1 MWETT
6 IRNNLS
12 ALIQDIHQFNDIFL
26 TQRFDLTQ
34 IVVWDKLLQHHLWLE
49 PILTDSTKLEQL
61 RNIIATKWASE
72 FKQFNNVKINIDQLK
87 KSITVINNTQFII
100 ANHDAYLLI
109 TSNEVYVAYV
119 KEQNEVTTKRVSSDF
134 ANLSILYVIVNTL
147 VINGNNALSFNAFRQ
162 LLQLISIQSSDTL
175 QNMLDHETNK
185 LINKLSPAMTDF
197 ITHLKYDEFFTLNSF
212 TNINLLNLI
221 FKLRQHL
228 PLTLDEYTILM
239 HSPDVRYLI
248 ASIIR
253 DNLSDALIT
262 SELPDNILND
272 LNKGLE
278 LYRSNYRENVIV
290 NNVYQFNHQS
300 SIDTTKYKHH
310 QLLCHGTI
318 NESLLSIM
326 KLGLMPSSQL
336 TQQDINHHY
345 TGSGLGNGVYFT
357 WLNQIAKSINY
368 SSFVRNDGEQGYL
381 ILANVYY
388 NNKIKTDHY
397 STYQLKDGDLLIA
410 EKVGGNDLDEL
421 MVNNSAQIQLKY
433 LIELKS
439 RNNN

>member
-1 MWETT
+1 
-6 IRNNLS
+6 
-12 ALIQDIHQFNDIFL
+12 
-26 TQRFDLTQ
+26 
-34 IVVWDKLLQHHLWLE
+34 
-49 PILTDSTKLEQL
+49 
-61 RNIIATKWASE
+61 
-72 FKQFNNVKINIDQLK
+72 
-87 KSITVINNTQFII
+87 
-100 ANHDAYLLI
+100 
-109 TSNEVYVAYV
+109 
-119 KEQNEVTTKRVSSDF
+119 
-134 ANLSILYVIVNTL
+134 
-147 VINGNNALSFNAFRQ
+147 
-162 LLQLISIQSSDTL
+162 
-175 QNMLDHETNK
+175 
-185 LINKLSPAMTDF
+185 
-197 ITHLKYDEFFTLNSF
+197 
-212 TNINLLNLI
+212 
-221 FKLRQHL
+221 
-228 PLTLDEYTILM
+228 M

-262 SELPDNILND
+262 SKLPDNILND

-345 TGSGLGNGVYFT
+345 TGSGLGDGVYFK

-388 NNKIKTDHY
+388 NNEIKTDHY

-410 EKVGGNDLDEL
+410 EKVGSNDLDEL

-439 RNNN
+439 RN

>member
-6 IRNNLS
+6 IRNNLP

-49 PILTDSTKLEQL
+49 PILTDNTKLEQL
-61 RNIIATKWASE
+61 RNIITTKWTNE
-72 FKQFNNVKINIDQLK
+72 FKQFDNVEINIDQLK

-109 TSNEVYVAYV
+109 TSDQVYVAYV
-119 KEQNEVTTKRVSSDF
+119 KGQNEVITKRASSDF

-147 VINGNNALSFNAFRQ
+147 VINGNSALSFNAFRQ

-185 LINKLSPAMTDF
+185 LINKLSPAMANF

-253 DNLSDALIT
+253 DNLSNALIT

-300 SIDTTKYKHH
+300 SINTAKYKHH

-345 TGSGLGNGVYFT
+345 TGSGLGDGVYFT

-381 ILANVYY
+381 ILADVYY
-388 NNKIKTDHY
+388 NNEIKTDHY
-397 STYQLKDGDLLIA
+397 STNRLNDGDLLIA

-439 RNNN
+439 RN

>member
-6 IRNNLS
+6 IRNNLP
-12 ALIQDIHQFNDIFL
+12 ALIQDTHQFNDIFL

-34 IVVWDKLLQHHLWLE
+34 IVVWDKLLQQHLWLE
-49 PILTDSTKLEQL
+49 PILTDNTKLEQL
-61 RNIIATKWASE
+61 RKIIITKWTNE
-72 FKQFNNVKINIDQLK
+72 FKQFDNVKVNIDQLK

-109 TSNEVYVAYV
+109 TSDQVYVAYV
-119 KEQNEVTTKRVSSDF
+119 KGQDEVITKCTSSDF
-134 ANLSILYVIVNTL
+134 ANLSILYMIVDTL
-147 VINGNNALSFNAFRQ
+147 VKNGNNELSFNAFQQ

-185 LINKLSPAMTDF
+185 LINKLSPAMADF
-197 ITHLKYDEFFTLNSF
+197 ITYLKYDEFFTLNSF

-221 FKLRQHL
+221 FKLRQHRH
-228 PLTLDEYTILM
+228 LTSDEYIILM
-239 HSPDVRYLI
+239 HSPDIRYLI
-248 ASIIR
+248 GSIIR

-262 SELPDNILND
+262 SKLPDSISND
-272 LNKGLE
+272 LNKGLD
-278 LYRSNYRENVIV
+278 LYRSTYGENVKI

-300 SIDTTKYKHH
+300 SVNTTKYMHH

-336 TQQDINHHY
+336 TQQRINYNY
-345 TGSGLGNGVYFT
+345 TGSGLGDGVYFT
-357 WLNQIAKSINY
+357 WINQIAKSINY

-381 ILANVYY
+381 ILADVYY

-397 STYQLKDGDLLIA
+397 STNQLNDGDLLIA

-433 LIELKS
+433 LVELKS